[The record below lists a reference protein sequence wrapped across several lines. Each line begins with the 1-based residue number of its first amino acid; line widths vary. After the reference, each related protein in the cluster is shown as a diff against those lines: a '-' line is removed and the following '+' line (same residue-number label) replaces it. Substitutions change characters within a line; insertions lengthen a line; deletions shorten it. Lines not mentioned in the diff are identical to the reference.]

1 MLRRLVPMISLLLP
15 LTTLGDQ
22 AGGHTHTAAVAE
34 EPVDPNA
41 YYNQAAYDPSY
52 GQYDPAYGQYD
63 PKYGQYDPKYAEA
76 FGYPYDYS
84 DSELEEKQ
92 TGIGGPTAADFIPFI
107 ASFSLP
113 LGAAVIT
120 FLALV
125 AVAAA
130 FLLFPQ
136 TIEID
141 TNARKKRSFE
151 PSPYGVCD
159 HSSSSVC
166 RILESIVLSMDCLE
180 VVSCEVA
187 ALAESKEF
195 PMIGD
200 IVKPFLSNK
209 YYDRFASMDCSTLKC
224 KAKNSSFE
232 QNRI

>member
-1 MLRRLVPMISLLLP
+1 V
-15 LTTLGDQ
+15 LGDQ
-22 AGGHTHTAAVAE
+22 AGGHAHVAAVD
-34 EPVDPNA
+34 PDPNA
-41 YYNQAAYDPSY
+41 YYNQAAYDPAY

-76 FGYPYDYS
+76 YGYPYDYS
-84 DSELEEKQ
+84 DSGELLEKQ
-92 TGIGGPTAADFIPFI
+92 TGTGTGIGGPTAADFIPFI

-125 AVAAA
+125 SVAAA

-136 TIEID
+136 TVEID
-141 TNARKKRSFE
+141 TNSRKKRSFE
-151 PSPYGVCD
+151 ESLTSPYGVCD
-159 HSSSSVC
+159 NSSSTVC

-180 VVSCEVA
+180 VASCEVA
-187 ALAESKEF
+187 ALANSNEF
-195 PMIGD
+195 PMIAD

-209 YYDRFASMDCSTLKC
+209 YYARFASVDCSTLKC
-224 KAKNSSFE
+224 KAKNSNFE

>member
-1 MLRRLVPMISLLLP
+1 MLKHFTLAFFLAPAV
-15 LTTLGDQ
+15 LGDL
-22 AGGHTHTAAVAE
+22 AGGHEHGAAVD
-34 EPVDPNA
+34 PDPNA
-41 YYNQAAYDPSY
+41 YYNQAAYDPAY

-63 PKYGQYDPKYAEA
+63 PKYADAY
-76 FGYPYDYS
+76 GYPYDYS
-84 DSELEEKQ
+84 NSELSEKQ
-92 TGIGGPTAADFIPFI
+92 TGTGTGPTAADFIPFI

-125 AVAAA
+125 SVAAA

-136 TIEID
+136 TVEID

-151 PSPYGVCD
+151 SISSPYGVCEN
-159 HSSSSVC
+159 SSSTVC

-180 VVSCEVA
+180 VASCEVA
-187 ALAESKEF
+187 TLAESDEF
-195 PMIGD
+195 PMIAD
-200 IVKPFLSNK
+200 IVKPFITNN
-209 YYDRFASMDCSTLKC
+209 YYGRFAGVDCSTLKC